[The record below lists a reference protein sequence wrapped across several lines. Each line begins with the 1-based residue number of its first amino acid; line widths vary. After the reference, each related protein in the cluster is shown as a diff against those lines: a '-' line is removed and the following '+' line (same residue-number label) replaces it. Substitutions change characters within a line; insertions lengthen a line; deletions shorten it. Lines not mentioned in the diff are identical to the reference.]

1 MTNPQLPA
9 PVAAPD
15 PEPQPVL
22 YQLTTSA
29 EFLVVR
35 STGTPEAD
43 ATLLGVASDVNGL
56 VRSVGFRQGRAE
68 LSCVVGLGSDFWD
81 RVRPTG
87 AARPAHLHPFTALAG
102 ARHTAPSTPGDVLFH
117 LRADRADLT
126 FELARQIMRALGDA
140 VVVEDSTTGF
150 RYFDSRD
157 LLGFV
162 DGTENPTGRAAPEAA
177 LVVDEPDF
185 VGGSYVVV
193 QKYVHD
199 LDTWNGLSTEEQEK
213 AIGRTK
219 LDDIELDDDVKPSSS
234 HVALNVIEDEDGE
247 ELAILRDNMPFGD
260 AGSGVF
266 GTYYIAYAKDP
277 AVTELMLHRMFIGE
291 PEGNTDRILEVSTA
305 LTGSLFFVPSLDL
318 LESLADEEVQQQPES
333 GAVAV
338 ES

>member
-9 PVAAPD
+9 PVPAPD